1 MNYTGHGVSTHWI
14 CKCHACGT
22 IKSIDGHNL
31 KYQGAISCGCQ
42 KSKGEFKIAQ
52 LLNENNIKFIQE
64 FKFNDYKNRRFD
76 FAILNDNND
85 IIRLIEFDGIQH
97 YYHPR
102 AEHWAA
108 TLSLKETQDRDNEKN
123 MIAKKYHIPLVRI
136 PYWKIDKFNLDDL
149 INNNEYIVKE

>member
-76 FAILNDNND
+76 FAILNDNNVSP
-85 IIRLIEFDGIQH
+85 IIIKNKNVPIALANPILPD
-97 YYHPR
+97 
-102 AEHWAA
+102 WKAA
-108 TLSLKETQDRDNEKN
+108 
-123 MIAKKYHIPLVRI
+123 
-136 PYWKIDKFNLDDL
+136 
-149 INNNEYIVKE
+149 